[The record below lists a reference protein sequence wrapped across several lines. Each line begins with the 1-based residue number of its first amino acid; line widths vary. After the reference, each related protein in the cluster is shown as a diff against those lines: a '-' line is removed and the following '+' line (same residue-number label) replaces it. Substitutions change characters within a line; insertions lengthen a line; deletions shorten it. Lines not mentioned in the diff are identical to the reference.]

1 MSRNSIGQL
10 KSLLGEIYDLNAALA
25 VLGWDQQ
32 TYMPTGGSEDRGS
45 AMATVSRIMHLKII
59 SDELQKSLSEC
70 EADAGRWEADSD
82 EARLLKV
89 TRREVNRRIRI
100 PADWVASFAEAT
112 AVGQEMWEQAKGTSD
127 FKRFQPYLEKIFELR
142 REYASFFQPYDHIYD
157 PMLDEF
163 EPGLKTADVQAIFA
177 ILRKEQVGLIR
188 ELASHPQVDS
198 SFLHQ
203 FYPENLQWEFGV
215 DIISNMGFDWNRGR
229 QDNSAHPFTTT
240 FGMGDV
246 RITTRLIPDHLSSAL
261 FSTIHEA
268 GHALY
273 EQGFSPSLLRTPLAT
288 GASMAIHESQS
299 RMWENLVGRSRSFW
313 KFYYPKLQMLF
324 PSQLA
329 NVPMDVFYK
338 GINRVEPSLIR
349 TESDEATYNL
359 HIMLRLEMEIALLER
374 KIEVRDLPEIWRDR
388 MKEYLGVIPK
398 DDAHGVLQDIHWAG
412 GLIGYF
418 PTYALGNVISA
429 QVWEQIEKS
438 IPNLQDEITQGNLKP
453 LQNWLHENIHVHG
466 AKFET
471 QELVK
476 KVTGSEIDPQPYLR
490 YLNSKFKEIYS

>member
-1 MSRNSIGQL
+1 MRSNSYGQL
-10 KSLLGEIYDLNAALA
+10 KDLLGEIYDLNSTLAL
-25 VLGWDQQ
+25 LGWDQQ
-32 TYMPTGGSEDRGS
+32 TYMPSGGAEERGS
-45 AMATVSRIMHLKII
+45 AMATLSRIMHLKIT
-59 SDELQKSLSEC
+59 SDELQKYLSEC
-70 EADAGRWEADSD
+70 ETASGEWSDDSD
-82 EARLLKV
+82 EARMIKV
-89 TRREVNRRIRI
+89 TRREVNRRLRI

-112 AVGQEMWEQAKGTSD
+112 AIGQEMWEQAKGTSD
-127 FKRFQPYLEKIFELR
+127 FSRFQPYLERIFELR

-163 EPGLKTADVQAIFA
+163 EPGLKTADVQKVFT
-177 ILRKEQVGLIR
+177 ILRKEQVALIQ
-188 ELASHPQVDS
+188 ELTSRPQVES
-198 SFLHQ
+198 AFLRQ

-215 DIISNMGFDWNRGR
+215 DVITKMGFDWNRGR

-246 RITTRLIPDHLSSAL
+246 RITTRLIPDNLATAL

-273 EQGFSPSLLRTPLAT
+273 EQGFSPTLLRTPLAT

-299 RMWENLVGRSRSFW
+299 RMWENLVGRSKNFW
-313 KFYYPKLQMLF
+313 IYYYPKLQMLF
-324 PSQLA
+324 PSQLT
-329 NVPMDVFYK
+329 NVSLETFYK
-338 GINRVEPSLIR
+338 GINRVEPTLIR

-359 HIMLRLEMEIALLER
+359 HIMLRLDMEIALLER
-374 KIEVRDLPEIWRDR
+374 KIEVRDLPEIWCER
-388 MKEYLGVIPK
+388 MKEYLGVVPK

-429 QVWEQIEKS
+429 QVWEHIQKD
-438 IPNLQDEITQGNLKP
+438 IPDLDDHICRGNLSQ
-453 LQNWLHENIHVHG
+453 LQAWLHQNIHVYG

-490 YLNSKFKEIYS
+490 YLQSKFKEIYS

>member
-1 MSRNSIGQL
+1 MNIKSYSQL
-10 KSLLGEIYDLNAALA
+10 KNLLGEVYDLNSSLA
-25 VLGWDQQ
+25 VLAWDQQ
-32 TYMPTGGSEDRGS
+32 TYMPSGGAEERGS
-45 AMATVSRIMHLKII
+45 AMATLSRIMHLKIT
-59 SDELQKSLSEC
+59 SDELQKNLAEC
-70 EADAGRWEADSD
+70 EADLQGVADDSD

-112 AVGQEMWEQAKGTSD
+112 AIGQEMWEQAKGASD
-127 FKRFQPYLEKIFELR
+127 FSRFQPYLERIYELR

-163 EPGLKTADVQAIFA
+163 EPGLKTAEIQAIFTV
-177 ILRKEQVGLIR
+177 LRKEQVQLIQ
-188 ELASHPQVDS
+188 ELTARRQVNA

-203 FYPENLQWEFGV
+203 TFPENLQWNFGLEV
-215 DIISNMGFDWNRGR
+215 ISNMGFDWNRGR
-229 QDNSAHPFTTT
+229 QDSSAHPFTTT

-246 RITTRLIPDHLSSAL
+246 RVTTRVIPDNLASAL
-261 FSTIHEA
+261 FSTIHEG

-273 EQGFSPSLLRTPLAT
+273 EQGFSPTMHRTPLAA
-288 GASMAIHESQS
+288 GASMALHESQS
-299 RMWENLVGRSRSFW
+299 RLWENLVGRSRSFW
-313 KFYYPKLQMLF
+313 NYYYPKLQQYF
-324 PSQLA
+324 PGQLG
-329 NVPMDVFYK
+329 NISLEEFYK

-349 TESDEATYNL
+349 TEADEATYNL

-374 KIEVRDLPEIWRDR
+374 KIEVRDLPEIWRER
-388 MKEYLGVIPK
+388 MREYLGIIPK

-418 PTYALGNVISA
+418 PTYALGNVISV
-429 QVWEQIEKS
+429 QVWECLKRDIPDLDEQIARG
-438 IPNLQDEITQGNLKP
+438 DLKP
-453 LQNWLHENIHVHG
+453 LLNWLRQNIHVHG

-476 KVTGSEIDPQPYLR
+476 KVTGSIIDPQPYLR
-490 YLNSKFKEIYS
+490 YLKSKFKEIYS

>member
-1 MSRNSIGQL
+1 MNEKYYSQL
-10 KSLLGEIYDLNAALA
+10 KSLLGEVYDLNSTLA

-32 TYMPTGGSEDRGS
+32 TYMPSGGAEERGS
-45 AMATVSRIMHLKII
+45 AMATLSRIMHLKIT
-59 SDELQKSLSEC
+59 SDELQKYLAAC
-70 EADAGRWEADSD
+70 EADLNGLADDSD
-82 EARLLKV
+82 EARLVKV

-100 PADWVASFAEAT
+100 PADWVANFAEAT

-127 FKRFQPYLEKIFELR
+127 FTRFQPFLERIYELR

-177 ILRKEQVGLIR
+177 VLRKEQVDLIH
-188 ELASHPQVDS
+188 ELTARPQVNS
-198 SFLHQ
+198 SFLRQ
-203 FYPENLQWEFGV
+203 VFPESLQWNFGLEV
-215 DIISNMGFDWNRGR
+215 ISNMGFDWNRGR
-229 QDNSAHPFTTT
+229 EDNSAHPFTTT

-246 RITTRLIPDHLSSAL
+246 RITTRVIPDNMASAL
-261 FSTIHEA
+261 FSTIHEG

-273 EQGFSPSLLRTPLAT
+273 EQGFSPTLYRTPLAT
-288 GASMAIHESQS
+288 GASMAVHESQS

-313 KFYYPKLQMLF
+313 KFYYPKLQQYF
-324 PSQLA
+324 PAQLG
-329 NVPMDVFYK
+329 NVSPEEFYK

-374 KIEVRDLPEIWRDR
+374 KIEVRDLPGIWRER
-388 MKEYLGVIPK
+388 MHEYLGVIPK
-398 DDAHGVLQDIHWAG
+398 DDTHGVLQDIHWAG

-418 PTYALGNVISA
+418 PTYALGNVISV
-429 QVWEQIEKS
+429 QFWECIQKNIPDLEDQIARG
-438 IPNLQDEITQGNLKP
+438 DFKP
-453 LQNWLHENIHVHG
+453 LLNWLRQNIHIHG

-476 KVTGSEIDPQPYLR
+476 KVTGSTIDPQPYLR
-490 YLNSKFKEIYS
+490 YLHSKFKDIYS

>member
-1 MSRNSIGQL
+1 MDSPSFNQL
-10 KSLLGEIYDLNAALA
+10 KTLLGEVYDLNGALA

-32 TYMPTGGSEDRGS
+32 TYMPPGGGEERGA
-45 AMATVSRIMHLKII
+45 AMATISRIMHLKIT
-59 SDELQKSLSEC
+59 SDELQKCLTDCENQLSGL
-70 EADAGRWEADSD
+70 DPDSD
-82 EARLLKV
+82 EVRLVKV

-100 PADWVASFAEAT
+100 PADWVAGFAEAT
-112 AVGQEMWEQAKGTSD
+112 SIGQEKWEEAKGTSD
-127 FKRFQPYLEKIFELR
+127 FARFQPFLERIMELR

-163 EPGLKTADVQAIFA
+163 EPGLKTADVQQIFDV
-177 ILRKEQVGLIR
+177 LRKQQVELIH
-188 ELASHPQVDS
+188 ELKSRPQVES
-198 SFLHQ
+198 AFLRQ
-203 FYPENLQWEFGV
+203 IFPENAQWNFGV
-215 DIISNMGFDWNRGR
+215 DVITNMGFDWNRGR

-246 RITTRLIPDHLSSAL
+246 RITTRVIPDNLGSAL
-261 FSTIHEA
+261 FSTIHEG

-288 GASMAIHESQS
+288 GASMAVHESQS

-313 KFYYPKLQMLF
+313 TFYYPKLQQLF
-324 PSQLA
+324 PSQLG
-329 NVPMDVFYK
+329 NVSMEMFYK

-359 HIMLRLEMEIALLER
+359 HVMLRLEIEIALLER
-374 KIEVRDLPEIWRDR
+374 KVEVRDLPEIWRSR
-388 MKEYLGVIPK
+388 MQEYLGVTPK

-429 QVWEQIEKS
+429 QLWETIKKDIPDLDDQIDHGQFRK
-438 IPNLQDEITQGNLKP
+438 LLD
-453 LQNWLHENIHVHG
+453 WLRRNIHGHG

-471 QELVK
+471 QELVQ
-476 KVTGSEIDPQPYLR
+476 KVTGSKIDPAPYLK
-490 YLNSKFKEIYS
+490 YLNTKFREVYS

>member
-1 MSRNSIGQL
+1 MSIDHFEKL

-32 TYMPTGGSEDRGS
+32 TYMPSGGAEERGS
-45 AMATVSRIMHLKII
+45 AMATLARIMHIKIT
-59 SDELQKSLSEC
+59 SEELQRSLEEC
-70 EADAGRWEADSD
+70 EIQSAGMSPDSD
-82 EARLLKV
+82 EVRLIKI
-89 TRREVNRRIRI
+89 TQREVNRRKRI
-100 PADWVASFAEAT
+100 PADWVASFAEVT
-112 AVGQEMWEQAKGTSD
+112 AIGQESWQKAKGISD
-127 FKRFQPYLEKIFELR
+127 FSFFQPQLEKIIELR
-142 REYASFFQPYDHIYD
+142 REYAAFFQPYDHIYD
-157 PMLDEF
+157 PLLDEF
-163 EPGLKTADVQAIFA
+163 EPGLKTADVQRIFSV
-177 ILRKEQVGLIR
+177 LREQQVALIKELTTR
-188 ELASHPQVDS
+188 PQVDA

-203 FYPENLQWEFGV
+203 NFPEEKQWSFGV
-215 DIISNMGFDWNRGR
+215 DVISDIGFDWNRGR

-246 RITTRLIPDHLSSAL
+246 RITTRLIPNYLGSAL

-273 EQGFSPSLLRTPLAT
+273 EQGFNPSLRRTPLAA

-313 KFYYPKLQMLF
+313 EHYYLKLQNLF
-324 PSQLA
+324 PEQLGEI
-329 NVPMDVFYK
+329 NRDRFYK

-374 KIEVRDLPEIWRDR
+374 KIDVRDLPEIWGDR
-388 MKEYLGVIPK
+388 MQEYLGIVPM

-412 GLIGYF
+412 GMVGYF

-429 QVWEQIEKS
+429 QIWEKIQKD
-438 IPNLQDEITQGNLKP
+438 IPSLD
-453 LQNWLHENIHVHG
+453 ENISRGNFAPLLDWLRMNIHTHG

-476 KVTGSEIDPQPYLR
+476 KVTGSEIDPQP
-490 YLNSKFKEIYS
+490 